1 MQKSSTPKER
11 DVVPTD
17 SMLLAFAQII
27 QPATLDDLYN
37 IAKGSQL
44 AEILTYDEFKKNF
57 SRLERTGYFW
67 RTADKRFIVT
77 SKGHL
82 LAQVSLKAKDRDRM
96 RLLFLNK
103 TRYENQ

>member
-1 MQKSSTPKER
+1 MQESSTPKKG
-11 DVVPTD
+11 DFIPTD
-17 SMLLAFAQII
+17 SMLVAFAQII
-27 QPATLDDLYN
+27 QPATVEDIYN

-44 AEILTYDEFKKNF
+44 TEILTYDEFKKNF
-57 SRLERTGYFW
+57 RRLERTGYFW

-96 RLLFLNK
+96 RFLFLNQK
-103 TRYENQ
+103 RYEKQ